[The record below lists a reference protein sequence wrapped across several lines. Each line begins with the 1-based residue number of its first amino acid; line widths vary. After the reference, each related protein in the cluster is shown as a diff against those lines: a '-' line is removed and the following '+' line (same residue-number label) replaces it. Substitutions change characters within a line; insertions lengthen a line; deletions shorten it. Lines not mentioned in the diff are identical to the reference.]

1 LLAYY
6 LYTRRVAGSSVGSA
20 VLDPAP
26 SAPFENG
33 VLSTVAEQ
41 AVTVDD
47 LNSDIKK
54 LFRF

>member
-1 LLAYY
+1 
-6 LYTRRVAGSSVGSA
+6 
-20 VLDPAP
+20 LDPVP